1 MSTENN
7 AIVNAQTVI
16 NTPVENPVENPLPQE
31 DTTIA
36 DNFMIQKLEKRIID
50 SCINLHNLKV
60 KISNKEKNNNI
71 IDNAP
76 NYIQISR
83 TLGGE

>member
-7 AIVNAQTVI
+7 AIVNAESVI

-31 DTTIA
+31 DTTVA

-50 SCINLHNLKV
+50 SCMTQKKLYQILLLKM
-60 KISNKEKNNNI
+60 
-71 IDNAP
+71 
-76 NYIQISR
+76 
-83 TLGGE
+83 

>member
-1 MSTENN
+1 MSTENPTEN
-7 AIVNAQTVI
+7 AIVNTETVI
-16 NTPVENPVENPLPQE
+16 NTPVENPLPQE

-60 KISNKEKNNNI
+60 KISNM
-71 IDNAP
+71 
-76 NYIQISR
+76 S
-83 TLGGE
+83 

>member
-7 AIVNAQTVI
+7 AIVNTETVI
-16 NTPVENPVENPLPQE
+16 NTPVENPLPQE
-31 DTTIA
+31 DTTVA

-71 IDNAP
+71 IDDAP
-76 NYIQISR
+76 NYIQI
-83 TLGGE
+83 